1 MRTVIVI
8 LAAAALVA
16 ACQLSPDRPPVE
28 TVDDLDL
35 DRFMGDWF
43 VIANIP
49 TPPEKGAHN
58 AVESYERLGDDK
70 IGVTFAFNEDG
81 FDGERKTMTPTGFVS
96 EQSNAIW
103 GMRFIWPFRADFR
116 VLYVDDAYRTTLIG
130 RQKRDYLWIMARRP
144 QVSEDTLQRLI
155 QVAADRGYDTSRIQR
170 VPQRW

>member
-35 DRFMGDWF
+35 DRFMGDWY

-70 IGVTFAFNEDG
+70 IGVTFAFNED
-81 FDGERKTMTPTGFVS
+81 
-96 EQSNAIW
+96 
-103 GMRFIWPFRADFR
+103 
-116 VLYVDDAYRTTLIG
+116 
-130 RQKRDYLWIMARRP
+130 
-144 QVSEDTLQRLI
+144 
-155 QVAADRGYDTSRIQR
+155 
-170 VPQRW
+170 

>member
-1 MRTVIVI
+1 
-8 LAAAALVA
+8 
-16 ACQLSPDRPPVE
+16 
-28 TVDDLDL
+28 
-35 DRFMGDWF
+35 
-43 VIANIP
+43 
-49 TPPEKGAHN
+49 
-58 AVESYERLGDDK
+58 
-70 IGVTFAFNEDG
+70 
-81 FDGERKTMTPTGFVS
+81 MTPTGFVS

-116 VLYVDDAYRTTLIG
+116 VLYVDDAYRTTIIG

>member
-8 LAAAALVA
+8 LAAAALGA

-35 DRFMGDWF
+35 DRFMGDWY

-70 IGVTFAFNEDG
+70 IGVTFAFNEDS

-96 EQSNAIW
+96 DQSNAIW
-103 GMRFIWPFRADFR
+103 GMRFIGACRADFR
-116 VLYVDDAYRTTLIG
+116 VLDVEDAYRTTIIG
-130 RQKRDYLWIMARRP
+130 RQKRDYLWIMASRP

>member
-16 ACQLSPDRPPVE
+16 ACQLSPDRPPV
-28 TVDDLDL
+28 DAGGDL
-35 DRFMGDWF
+35 DRARCREDGYVTAD
-43 VIANIP
+43 AP

-70 IGVTFAFNEDG
+70 IGVTFAFNEDSY
-81 FDGERKTMTPTGFVS
+81 DGERKTMTPTGFVS

-116 VLYVDDAYRTTLIG
+116 VLYVDDAYRTTIIG

-170 VPQRW
+170 VPQR

>member
-35 DRFMGDWF
+35 DHFMGDWY

-96 EQSNAIW
+96 DQSNAIW

-116 VLYVDDAYRTTLIG
+116 VLYVDDAYRTTIIG
-130 RQKRDYLWIMARRP
+130 RQKRDYLWIMARSPELDASVYQHLRDTAKERGYSLEKLQKVP
-144 QVSEDTLQRLI
+144 QV
-155 QVAADRGYDTSRIQR
+155 
-170 VPQRW
+170 W

>member
-35 DRFMGDWF
+35 DRFMGDWY

-81 FDGERKTMTPTGFVS
+81 FDGERKTMTPAGFVS
-96 EQSNAIW
+96 DQSNAIW

-116 VLYVDDAYRTTLIG
+116 VLYVDDAYRTTIIG

>member
-35 DRFMGDWF
+35 DRFMGDWY

-70 IGVTFAFNEDG
+70 IGVTFAFNEDSL
-81 FDGERKTMTPTGFVS
+81 DGERKTMTPTGFVS

-116 VLYVDDAYRTTLIG
+116 VLYVDDAYRTTIIG